1 MKEIKAYIRKIKVEE
16 VVHALEKIGISNM
29 TILDV
34 MEVGEQADPKS
45 LKLSIELIEKYAN
58 VSKLEIVCAD
68 DRVALIVKTLREAAY
83 TGSPGDGIIYVTPV
97 EHAIKIRTG
106 GAEVC
111 G

>member
-1 MKEIKAYIRKIKVEE
+1 MKEIKAYIRKVKVEE
-16 VVHALEKIGISNM
+16 AVHALEKIGVSNM

-45 LKLSIELIEKYAN
+45 LKLSIEIIEKYAD

-68 DRVALIVKTLREAAY
+68 DRASLIVKTLREAAY

-97 EHAIKIRTG
+97 EQAIKIRTG
-106 GAEVC
+106 GTEV
-111 G
+111 